1 MAIKRKNSNNEWVVD
16 QRAIETT
23 IIDLMGNFESNNV
36 EGALRELAEKT
47 EISDIEYGNVAPTN
61 ENVSLWVD
69 TSADVGV
76 SSLLSD
82 SLILEFRNMFIDL
95 SSQIQRLKEENI
107 ALERR
112 VAYLEQNS
120 SGGGN
125 TPGGDTPPGG
135 GDTEVVGTQLTFED
149 GSIMTFEDGSI
160 MTFEG
165 AEEVV
170 VGTQLTFEDGSI
182 MTFEDGS
189 IMIFEDTNGV
199 TKMQLTFE
207 DGKVMTFEDNAIMT
221 FEDNILRR
229 N

>member
-47 EISDIEYGNVAPTN
+47 EISDVEYGNVAPIN

-69 TSADVGV
+69 TSSDAGV

-107 ALERR
+107 ALEQR

-120 SGGGN
+120 SGGGGSSGGGN
-125 TPGGDTPPGG
+125 TPGGG
-135 GDTEVVGTQLTFED
+135 TEVVRTQLTFED
-149 GSIMTFEDGSI
+149 GSIMTFEDA
-160 MTFEG
+160 E
-165 AEEVV
+165 EEVV